1 MSLTFTLHTAPVVPL
16 EAEALSPA
24 RLGGL
29 SAAEAAKLVVV
40 HGNRSAPLG
49 EFFRVEGSG
58 DGEIHVTGDLSHV
71 KLIGAGMS
79 EGRMVIHGPVG
90 MHLGAGM
97 TGGEIL
103 VEGDAGDWVGP
114 EMSGGRIVVKGNA
127 GHLAGSAIRGSP
139 VGMQGGEIVVFG
151 HAGNEVGHLMRR
163 GLIVVGGDTGD
174 FTGVNLLAGT
184 IIVLGQLGHRTGAG
198 MKRGS
203 IIGMHPAEML
213 PTFSYACTY
222 RPVFLRLYLMHLR
235 RLGLP
240 ITDAQLNG
248 SYQRW
253 SGDAIELNRGELLL
267 LDSGGTSAP
276 V

>member
-1 MSLTFTLHTAPVVPL
+1 MSVELTLHTAPEVPL
-16 EAEALSPA
+16 EADVLSPA
-24 RLGGL
+24 RLSGL
-29 SAAEAAKLVVV
+29 SARDAAKLVVV

-49 EFFRVEGSG
+49 EFFRVDGNGS
-58 DGEIHVTGDLSHV
+58 GEIHVTGDLSRV

-114 EMSGGRIVVKGNA
+114 EMTGGRIVVRGNV
-127 GHLAGSAIRGSP
+127 GHVAGSATRGSAI
-139 VGMQGGEIVVFG
+139 GMLGGEIVVHG
-151 HAGNEVGHLMRR
+151 NAGNEVGHGMRR
-163 GLIVVGGDTGD
+163 GLIAIGGDSGD
-174 FTGVNLLAGT
+174 FTGVNMLAGT
-184 IIVLGQLGHRTGAG
+184 VIVLGHLGQRTGAG

-203 IIGMHPAEML
+203 IISMHPAEML

-240 ITDAQLNG
+240 TTDAQVTG
-248 SYQRW
+248 SYRRW
-253 SGDAIELNRGELLL
+253 SGDAIELNRGEVLL
-267 LDSGGTSAP
+267 LDSGDAP
-276 V
+276 ARA